1 MLISKE
7 KAIADLIELL
17 GAEKVLTDKAAL
29 EGGEGFNRSYEKAFG
44 LRTNPLPM
52 AVVEAKCTD
61 DIVKAMKY
69 CNEQLINVIPRTG
82 CSSGEGLLEVRDP
95 RTIIL
100 DGAPMDQIIDIDPY
114 NMMATAQCGVPLH
127 VLEDKVREFGLTT
140 GHSPQSQPVAFM
152 GGLVATRSIGQFS
165 TYYGG
170 IEDMLCG
177 LEAVMPDGRVIR
189 IRPVPRRAS
198 GPDMRHL
205 FLGSEGGLAYITE
218 VTVKLF
224 PYYPDYMWMGGY
236 IMKDM
241 ATGFKA
247 VRDVMAKGYK
257 PSVVRLYDKPD
268 IDYNFGSV
276 ELKDEEAFM
285 FFTVEGPE
293 AVARANGDG
302 IHAIA
307 ESYGGQYIGTKA
319 VEHWLEHRNDVCKL
333 IGNPLLHQRYREKN
347 IYYATTEIS
356 ANWSDIAKIYED
368 VMANVPGKI
377 DNLVMLGGHVSHS
390 YINGTNIYFVYQ
402 LKISAPENFYEEHCK
417 IVDAICEEVLKYPT
431 GGAVHHHGMGKQR
444 VHFSPIEHGSSFS
457 LLEDI
462 KKMMDPNSIM
472 NYGVLVPRY
481 EK

>member
-177 LEAVMPDGRVIR
+177 LEAVIIR
-189 IRPVPRRAS
+189 
-198 GPDMRHL
+198 
-205 FLGSEGGLAYITE
+205 
-218 VTVKLF
+218 
-224 PYYPDYMWMGGY
+224 
-236 IMKDM
+236 
-241 ATGFKA
+241 
-247 VRDVMAKGYK
+247 
-257 PSVVRLYDKPD
+257 
-268 IDYNFGSV
+268 
-276 ELKDEEAFM
+276 
-285 FFTVEGPE
+285 
-293 AVARANGDG
+293 
-302 IHAIA
+302 
-307 ESYGGQYIGTKA
+307 
-319 VEHWLEHRNDVCKL
+319 
-333 IGNPLLHQRYREKN
+333 
-347 IYYATTEIS
+347 
-356 ANWSDIAKIYED
+356 
-368 VMANVPGKI
+368 
-377 DNLVMLGGHVSHS
+377 
-390 YINGTNIYFVYQ
+390 
-402 LKISAPENFYEEHCK
+402 
-417 IVDAICEEVLKYPT
+417 
-431 GGAVHHHGMGKQR
+431 
-444 VHFSPIEHGSSFS
+444 
-457 LLEDI
+457 
-462 KKMMDPNSIM
+462 
-472 NYGVLVPRY
+472 
-481 EK
+481 